1 MYAYSKLELP
11 VLELSPV
18 VVEAKVAF
26 RHISVPNQKAVMNPI
41 TTVVAM
47 TTMTMMMQAWGLMQ
61 GMAVILAVALKY
73 EI

>member
-1 MYAYSKLELP
+1 MYGYSKLELP

-18 VVEAKVAF
+18 AVEVKVPS
-26 RHISVPNQKAVMNPI
+26 RHKSVPNQKAVMNPI

-47 TTMTMMMQAWGLMQ
+47 KTKTTMMQAWDLMQ
-61 GMAVILAVALKY
+61 GMAVIMAVALKY